1 MNINIFVL
9 PTNAVYCAFIWAKT
23 NINFELT
30 NIDNVIDD
38 NCLKINSVNSV
49 IIIP

>member
-1 MNINIFVL
+1 MGISFILFCPQMQNI
-9 PTNAVYCAFIWAKT
+9 AAFIWAKT

-38 NCLKINSVNSV
+38 NCLKK
-49 IIIP
+49 